1 MKDSVPY
8 CRFVHLFV
16 KRQTIFKTQ
25 FTPMN
30 PYWELLTI
38 LYFLDGDVVFGY
50 NRLEPIRRRGI

>member
-50 NRLEPIRRRGI
+50 NRLEPI